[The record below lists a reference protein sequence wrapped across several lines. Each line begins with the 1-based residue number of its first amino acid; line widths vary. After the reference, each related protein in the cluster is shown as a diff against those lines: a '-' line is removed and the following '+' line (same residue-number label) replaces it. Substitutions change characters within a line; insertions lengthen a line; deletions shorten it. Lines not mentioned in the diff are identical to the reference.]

1 MGLRELKKQQTREL
15 LADTAMGLFAERGF
29 EQVTVVEVARAA
41 GVSPNTVFNY
51 FPTKEDLFFDR
62 QDEVAAHLAEV
73 VRRRPAGSSAMDA
86 VRADLLAG
94 VADGEPTVG
103 LNPEVSTFWRII
115 ADSPALRARLL
126 ELGERAE
133 AELAAVLAE
142 ESGADPED
150 PLPRVVAGAVAGAH
164 RAVLAEIRR
173 AMVAGEPAG
182 AVRERV
188 EAAVERAFGLLDS
201 GLAGYPASH
210 GGRSVIRRTGGLT
223 HRQFLRA

>member
-1 MGLRELKKQQTREL
+1 MGLRERKKQQTREL

-62 QDEVAAHLAEV
+62 QDEVVAHLAEV
-73 VRRRPAGSSAMDA
+73 VRQRPTGSSAVDA
-86 VRADLLAG
+86 VRADLLTA

-103 LNPEVSTFWRII
+103 LNPQMAAFWRIVD
-115 ADSPALRARLL
+115 DSPALRARLL

-133 AELAAVLAE
+133 AALAAVLAE
-142 ESGADPED
+142 ESGAGEPGARESEAGEND

-173 AMVAGEPAG
+173 AMVAGEPIE
-182 AVRERV
+182 AVRARV
-188 EAAVERAFGLLDS
+188 EAAVDRAFGLLAS
-201 GLAGYPASH
+201 GLADYPPK
-210 GGRSVIRRTGGLT
+210 R
-223 HRQFLRA
+223 